1 MSKATRIR
9 QQNARERIAAQRA
22 AARKR
27 EIRNRF
33 LITGGS
39 ILVVVV
45 VVVAFIVFKA
55 TQNSSSSSSGS
66 GGTALPA
73 SVINDVTKVP
83 AATLNAVGA
92 GTVYPKSIV
101 AISGGSGSSGGSAG
115 TLMSGGKPEMLY
127 IGAEYCPYCATE
139 RWAMAVAL
147 SRFGTFTGLS
157 GIHSISTDV
166 DPNTPTLTF
175 YKSSYTSKYLVF
187 TPVEETTVSKATLQ
201 TPTAAQEALL
211 VKYDSP
217 PYVSSAEQGAIPFI
231 DFGNQYLV
239 HGAQYNPADLQG
251 KTWAEVAAALN
262 DKSSTIG
269 KGADGAANM
278 ITATICKITKDKPA
292 SVCGTSMIKTLQGQ
306 L

>member
-22 AARKR
+22 AARKQ

-39 ILVVVV
+39 VLVVVI
-45 VVVAFIVFKA
+45 VVVAFIVFKVS
-55 TQNSSSSSSGS
+55 QNSSGS
-66 GGTALPA
+66 GGSNGTALPA

-83 AATLNAVGA
+83 ASTLNAVGA
-92 GTVYPKSIV
+92 GQVYPKSITS
-101 AISGGSGSSGGSAG
+101 ISAPKL
-115 TLMSGGKPEMLY
+115 TSGGKPEMLY

-147 SRFGTFTGLS
+147 SRFGTFTGLR

-175 YKSSYTSKYLVF
+175 YKSTYTSKYLVF
-187 TPVEETTVSKATLQ
+187 MPVEETTVSKAALQ
-201 TPTAAQEALL
+201 TPTAAQQALL
-211 VKYDSP
+211 AKYDSP
-217 PYVSSAEQGAIPFI
+217 PYVSSTEQGAIPFI
-231 DFGNQYLV
+231 DFAGQYLV
-239 HGAQYNPADLQG
+239 HGAQYNPQDLQG
-251 KTWAEVAAALN
+251 KTWAEVASALN
-262 DKSSTIG
+262 DQSSTIG
-269 KGADGAANM
+269 KGADGAANT
-278 ITATICKITKDKPA
+278 ITAAICKITKDKPA
-292 SVCGTSMIKTLQGQ
+292 SVCGSSMIKSLQGQ